1 MSASPSLSLSLSSA
15 SAFPSLSSAAT
26 PSSLS
31 YMYMRLIS
39 AHSVGSGAEGQRA
52 AWLGGILGDEYEF
65 ICIIFNT
72 PFRCRCVACANELC
86 VCVCECRCSCV
97 CVLIIIF
104 HRLVEHI
111 RALQLPLSLSL
122 CFPTC
127 TLSVKNFFFSK
138 ICSDFFHA
146 TFFFSRVFSF
156 CILMRATFNSF
167 ASSHPN

>member
-1 MSASPSLSLSLSSA
+1 MSASPSLSLS
-15 SAFPSLSSAAT
+15 SAFPSLSAAAT

-111 RALQLPLSLSL
+111 RALQLPLSFSLFLSL

-127 TLSVKNFFFSK
+127 TLCVKIFFFQKSVPTF
-138 ICSDFFHA
+138 SMRH
-146 TFFFSRVFSF
+146 FFFIFFPPIFFLSAF
-156 CILMRATFNSF
+156 
-167 ASSHPN
+167 